1 MLKKTSRYKLN
12 KLISETPADNINFAL
27 DVNSKSLNQVQTEL
41 KKIAVTGSFTL
52 IVIPNKSQ
60 RGIL

>member
-1 MLKKTSRYKLN
+1 MLKNTSRYKLN
-12 KLISETPADNINFAL
+12 KFISETPADNIQFSL
-27 DVNSKSLNQVQTEL
+27 DVTSKHLNQVQTEL
-41 KKIAVTGSFTL
+41 KKIAATESFTL

>member
-12 KLISETPADNINFAL
+12 KIISETPADNIQFAL
-27 DVNSKSLNQVQTEL
+27 DVTNKSLNQVQTEL
-41 KKIAVTGSFTL
+41 KKIAATESFTL

-60 RGIL
+60 RGVL

>member
-12 KLISETPADNINFAL
+12 KLISETPTDNIQFAL
-27 DVNSKSLNQVQTEL
+27 DVSNKSLNQVQTEL
-41 KKIAVTGSFTL
+41 KKIAATDSFTL

-60 RGIL
+60 RGVL

>member
-12 KLISETPADNINFAL
+12 KLISETPADNIQFAL
-27 DVNSKSLNQVQTEL
+27 DVSSKSLNQVQAEL
-41 KKIAVTGSFTL
+41 KRIAVTESFTI

-60 RGIL
+60 RGVL